1 MISEYNVDI
10 VGQRKF
16 NGVALA
22 MQLDGGGSVQLG
34 SRHTETT
41 CYTQMTFKVLSSSHR
56 RQNTIPSQTKQL
68 VTKASKTETSS
79 IKGSLKSTKPSW
91 LYLITWG
98 GVLKPGSKRV
108 SVVTPMEDMVI
119 QTNYC
124 AFDITFVGLYEQLTR
139 VNQLLSF

>member
-41 CYTQMTFKVLSSSHR
+41 CYT
-56 RQNTIPSQTKQL
+56 
-68 VTKASKTETSS
+68 
-79 IKGSLKSTKPSW
+79 
-91 LYLITWG
+91 
-98 GVLKPGSKRV
+98 
-108 SVVTPMEDMVI
+108 
-119 QTNYC
+119 
-124 AFDITFVGLYEQLTR
+124 
-139 VNQLLSF
+139 